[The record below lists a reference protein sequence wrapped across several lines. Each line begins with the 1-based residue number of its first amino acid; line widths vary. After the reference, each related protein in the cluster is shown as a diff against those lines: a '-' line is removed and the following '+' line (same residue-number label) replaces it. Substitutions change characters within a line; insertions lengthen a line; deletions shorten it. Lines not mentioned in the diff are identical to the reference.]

1 MDNGNGSSGRQEK
14 SAFCNE
20 EADVVT
26 KEEDEILLIALIGY
40 ETRLQEKEEKDK
52 KLKEKNKGKTK

>member
-1 MDNGNGSSGRQEK
+1 MDNGNGSSGCQEK
-14 SAFCNE
+14 SSFCDE

-26 KEEDEILLIALIGY
+26 KEEDEILLMALINY
-40 ETRLQEKEEKDK
+40 ETRLQEKEEKEK

>member
-1 MDNGNGSSGRQEK
+1 MVMDLLDTRKKN
-14 SAFCNE
+14 AFCNE

-26 KEEDEILLIALIGY
+26 KEDEILLMALIDY
-40 ETRLQEKEEKDK
+40 ETRLQEKEEKEK

>member
-1 MDNGNGSSGRQEK
+1 MVMDLLDTRKKN
-14 SAFCNE
+14 AFCNE

-26 KEEDEILLIALIGY
+26 KEEDEILLMALINY
-40 ETRLQEKEEKDK
+40 ETRLQEKEEKEK

>member
-14 SAFCNE
+14 SAFCDE

-26 KEEDEILLIALIGY
+26 KEEDEILRMALINY
-40 ETRLQEKEEKDK
+40 ETRLQEKEEKEK
-52 KLKEKNKGKTK
+52 ELKEMNKGKTK